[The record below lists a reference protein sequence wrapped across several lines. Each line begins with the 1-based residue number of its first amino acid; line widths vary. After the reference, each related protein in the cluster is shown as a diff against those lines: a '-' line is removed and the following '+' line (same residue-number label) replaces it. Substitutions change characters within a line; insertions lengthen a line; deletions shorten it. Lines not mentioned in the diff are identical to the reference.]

1 MNALNF
7 EASRPGGPRPQQPG
21 APGSGSDP
29 APAPE
34 PLVNAPWPVVVL
46 TLGIIA
52 AYAVQ
57 SRFPLAAVADLLAYS
72 PALMLQGHPER
83 LITSLFVHGNWAHA
97 LMNAAFILA
106 FGAPVARFFGP
117 GLSGAVDFFLFYLS
131 CGVLACLGFA
141 ALHWGQDVSLLGASG
156 AASGLMGAAARLIG
170 GQGRVGPVFS
180 KAVVGMG
187 TGWLIINIIMAFAG
201 GLLVPGAGSASV
213 GWEAHLAGFAVGVL
227 LIGPFGRLLTRR

>member
-1 MNALNF
+1 MNALYF
-7 EASRPGGPRPQQPG
+7 EASEPGGPRPQQPG
-21 APGSGSDP
+21 ASGPG
-29 APAPE
+29 PAPE

-57 SRFPLAAVADLLAYS
+57 SQFPLAVVAEAFAYS
-72 PALMLQGHPER
+72 PALMLDGHPER
-83 LITSLFVHGNWAHA
+83 LISSLFVHGNWAHA

-117 GLSGAVDFFLFYLS
+117 RLDGAVGFFLFYLS

-141 ALHWGQDVSLLGASG
+141 ALHWGQNVSLLGASG

-170 GQGRVGPVFS
+170 GHGRVGPVFS
-180 KAVVGMG
+180 QAVIGMG
-187 TGWLIINIIMAFAG
+187 TGWLIVNIIMAFAG
-201 GLLVPGAGSASV
+201 GMLIPGAGNAAV
-213 GWEAHLAGFAVGVL
+213 GWEAHLAGFVVGVV
-227 LIGPFGRLLTRR
+227 LIGPFGWIAGRR

>member
-1 MNALNF
+1 M
-7 EASRPGGPRPQQPG
+7 PQLPQEP
-21 APGSGSDP
+21 SGRR
-29 APAPE
+29 APE

-46 TLGIIA
+46 TVGIVLL
-52 AYAVQ
+52 YLVQ
-57 SRFPLAAVADLLAYS
+57 TRFPLDAVSGLFGFS
-72 PALMLQGHPER
+72 PAGLLQGHPEQ
-83 LITSLFVHGNWAHA
+83 LLTSLFVHGNWSHA

-117 GLSGAVDFFLFYLS
+117 RPGGVIDFFLFYIF

-141 ALHWGQDVSLLGASG
+141 ALHWGQNASLIGASG

-180 KAVVGMG
+180 RAVTGMG
-187 TGWLIINIIMAFAG
+187 LGWLIINIIMAFAG

-213 GWEAHLAGFAVGVL
+213 GWEAHLAGFVAGVL
-227 LIGPFGRLLTRR
+227 LIGPFGWVTGRG